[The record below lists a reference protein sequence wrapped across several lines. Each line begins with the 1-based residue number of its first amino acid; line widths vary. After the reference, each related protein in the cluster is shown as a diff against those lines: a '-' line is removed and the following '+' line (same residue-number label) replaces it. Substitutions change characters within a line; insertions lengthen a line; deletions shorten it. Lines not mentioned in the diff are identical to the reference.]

1 MGDVMRTIS
10 PAMKK
15 SMNFLRSE
23 LADGT
28 PREAGEL
35 QRKARAK
42 GIQLRNLMHSRKL
55 LGIEVTSVWRMP
67 PPFD

>member
-1 MGDVMRTIS
+1 MAVFRELT

-15 SMNFLRSE
+15 SMNFLRAE

-42 GIQLRNLMHSRKL
+42 GIQLRNLAHSRKL
-55 LGIEVTSVWRMP
+55 LGIEVVSSWRMP
-67 PPFD
+67 PID